1 MPKNLRLIKNKT
13 TRK

>member
-1 MPKNLRLIKNKT
+1 MKHETNSNNKT